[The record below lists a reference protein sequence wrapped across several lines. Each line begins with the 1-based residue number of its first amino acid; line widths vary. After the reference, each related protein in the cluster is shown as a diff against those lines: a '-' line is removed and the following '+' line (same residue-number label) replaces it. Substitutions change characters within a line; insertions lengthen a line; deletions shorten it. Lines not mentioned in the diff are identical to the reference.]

1 MPTEIKPISE
11 HVDLLHNAI
20 SPRFGSEVQGINLL
34 DMTDDEV
41 AALKQL
47 GAERGVLVIRD
58 QVMTMAQQA
67 AFAHRLGELTTYPVK
82 QSGGLPEMLTIHAD
96 ENSKHVA
103 GEGWHTD
110 ISSEPRPPALSMLRM
125 EIVPDSGGDTLFAD
139 MYQAFASL
147 SAEMQ
152 LILLRHLDDLRGQ
165 GATILSHPHAQAFR
179 RTLVENIL

>member
-20 SPRFGSEVQGINLL
+20 SPRFGSELQGINLL

-110 ISSEPRPPALSMLRM
+110 ISSEPCPPALSMLRM
-125 EIVPDSGGDTLFAD
+125 EIET
-139 MYQAFASL
+139 
-147 SAEMQ
+147 
-152 LILLRHLDDLRGQ
+152 DDR
-165 GATILSHPHAQAFR
+165 
-179 RTLVENIL
+179 

>member
-58 QVMTMAQQA
+58 QVMTMA
-67 AFAHRLGELTTYPVK
+67 HDLSGEAVGWATRNAY
-82 QSGGLPEMLTIHAD
+82 
-96 ENSKHVA
+96 NS
-103 GEGWHTD
+103 
-110 ISSEPRPPALSMLRM
+110 
-125 EIVPDSGGDTLFAD
+125 
-139 MYQAFASL
+139 
-147 SAEMQ
+147 
-152 LILLRHLDDLRGQ
+152 
-165 GATILSHPHAQAFR
+165 R
-179 RTLVENIL
+179 R